1 MPVPSPDSPVT
12 SEVYVTVPAGTTC
25 AEATAAAKLPLDGP
39 SAVVAV
45 RDPDGALRDLAWV
58 PDSDVKVGLIAL
70 SSPDGLAVL
79 RHSAAHVL
87 AQAVQ
92 DIFPEAKLGIG
103 PPIENG
109 FFYDFDVAHPFQPGD
124 LQQLEKR
131 MAEII
136 AAGQTFTRRRFTSA
150 DEARAELAHEPYK
163 LELIDLKGDG
173 RPAADDVDAGEVMEV
188 GGAELTIYDNSDAQ
202 TGQVCWSDLCRGPH
216 LRSTNLITAFKLT
229 RSAAAY
235 WRGNEENPQ
244 LQRIY
249 GTAWPSQDEL
259 ERYLQMLEE
268 ATVRDHRR
276 IGEDLDLFAF
286 SKEIGRGLPLWL
298 PQGTIIREQLEDW
311 AKQTERRYGYQRV
324 VTPHITKEDLY
335 HLSGH
340 LPYYAEDLYAPVN
353 IEGEKYYLKPMNC
366 PHHHMVY
373 KARPRSYRDL
383 PYKVAEYG
391 AVYRFERSGQLHGLM
406 RTRGFTQNDGHIY
419 CSYEQAKDQFLQV
432 MRLHEYYYRTL
443 GITDFYMVLALRD
456 PRNKKKYH
464 GDEAMWTEAER
475 LTREAMEE
483 SGIPYVE
490 DIGGAAHYGPKV
502 DFFIRAVTGKEF
514 ASSTNQID
522 LYTPSKFGLTFHDSD
537 GTEKPVAVIHRAP
550 LGSHERFVAYLIE
563 HFAGAFPVWLSPV
576 QVRII
581 PIADDMLGYASEVL
595 DVLSEAGVRAETDTS
610 GNRLPAKVRYA
621 VTRKIPFILVLGR
634 REAVSG
640 SVAVRFRSGRETQM
654 SLTEFV
660 DYATEQVRTKSLE
673 GAGHIARQ
681 APAADEV

>member
-1 MPVPSPDSPVT
+1 VPSLDSPVA
-12 SEVYVTVPAGTTC
+12 SAPYVTVPAGTTC
-25 AEATAAAKLPLDGP
+25 AEAIAAAKLPLDGP
-39 SAVVAV
+39 SAVVVV
-45 RDPDGALRDLAWV
+45 RDSDGALRDLTWV
-58 PDSDVKVGLIAL
+58 PDSDVKVGLVDL

-79 RHSAAHVL
+79 RHSTAHVL

-92 DIFPEAKLGIG
+92 GLFPEAKLGIG

-109 FFYDFDVAHPFQPGD
+109 YFYDFDVAHAFQPGD
-124 LQQLEKR
+124 LQQIEKR

-136 AAGQTFTRRRFTSA
+136 AAGQTFTRRRFASG
-150 DEARAELAHEPYK
+150 DEAKAELAHEPYK

-173 RPAADDVDAGEVMEV
+173 GLRANDVDAGEVMEL
-188 GGAELTIYDNSDAQ
+188 GGSELTIYDNSDAQ
-202 TGQVCWSDLCRGPH
+202 TGKVCWSDLCRGPH
-216 LRSTNLITAFKLT
+216 LRSTRLITAFKLT

-235 WRGNEENPQ
+235 WRGNEKNPQ

-259 ERYLQMLEE
+259 EHHLQMLEE
-268 ATVRDHRR
+268 VTARDHRR

-298 PQGTIIREQLEDW
+298 PNGTIIREQLEDW

-335 HLSGH
+335 YLSGH

-373 KARPRSYRDL
+373 KARQHSYRDL
-383 PYKVAEYG
+383 PYKIAEYG
-391 AVYRFERSGQLHGLM
+391 TVYRFERSGQLHGLM
-406 RTRGFTQNDGHIY
+406 RTRGFTQNDAHVY
-419 CSYEQAKDQFLQV
+419 CSYEQAKDQFLEV
-432 MRLHEYYYRTL
+432 MRLHEYYYNAL
-443 GITDFYMVLALRD
+443 GITDYYMVLALRD
-456 PRNKKKYH
+456 PRNKEKYH
-464 GDEAMWTEAER
+464 DDEEMWTDAER
-475 LTREAMEE
+475 ITREAMDE
-483 SGIPYVE
+483 SGIAYVE

-514 ASSTNQID
+514 ASSTNQVD
-522 LYTPSKFGLTFHDSD
+522 LYTPSRFGLTFHDSD
-537 GTEKPVAVIHRAP
+537 GTEKPVVVIHRAP
-550 LGSHERFVAYLIE
+550 LGSHERFVAYLTE

-576 QVRII
+576 QVRTI

-595 DVLSEAGVRAETDTS
+595 DVLTEAGLRADLDTS
-610 GNRLPAKVRYA
+610 DNRLPAKVRNA
-621 VTRKIPFILVLGR
+621 VTRKIPLILVLGR
-634 REAVSG
+634 REAQSG

-654 SLTEFV
+654 PLTEFV
-660 DYATEQVRTKSLE
+660 DYATEQVRTRSLE

-681 APAADEV
+681 ASAANEA